1 MTKHLIPAILAT
13 LFVVACSKAPEPAK
27 DAAPAAT
34 PQAAGNPAAGKTLAE
49 AKCVS
54 CHGLDGKAT
63 GPDIPHLA
71 GQKADGCDQLS
82 ALKGG
87 QSPRTHVF
95 CHFPHGDAPRD
106 AVMDGF
112 YAGSYVREGDL
123 KLIRFYARADDGSDE
138 LELYDLAKDPGER
151 HNLAREKPE
160 VAAKLNDLLQRYLV
174 DNEAVIPKLNP
185 DFGKAAPVTKA
196 APKKAAAPDDLPGG
210 WKNRAGAA
218 AVRDGALHVQSKGA
232 NSFLGVA
239 AGLTAGTAR
248 FSFRVRA
255 PQAGEGKVALLG
267 AAGTTETLSVPYKVS
282 GESVWETVTLEL
294 PVKEKAGILRLY
306 LPAGSATVDFD
317 DIVLTTQQGKP
328 RRWTF

>member
-1 MTKHLIPAILAT
+1 VPPKPGQKVDGVDQT
-13 LFVVACSKAPEPAK
+13 
-27 DAAPAAT
+27 AAFTGGAT
-34 PQAAGNPAAGKTLAE
+34 P
-49 AKCVS
+49 
-54 CHGLDGKAT
+54 
-63 GPDIPHLA
+63 
-71 GQKADGCDQLS
+71 
-82 ALKGG
+82 
-87 QSPRTHVF
+87 RTQIF

-218 AVRDGALHVQSKGA
+218 AVRDGALSVQSKGA

-317 DIVLTTQQGKP
+317 DIVLTPPQGKP